1 MLRLVSLIEIE
12 QKTEYKGFLR
22 DKKYSFNFVN
32 EVEITS
38 TWANQTDTAKIV
50 FPKKVYF
57 YNEFTKKNETWSD
70 KNIIGGDSTPPL
82 IMRGDKVKI
91 TLGYRY
97 FRKIDRIYTDNA
109 EPDQT
114 TEFEGYVTKVNPRVP
129 IEIECEDSM
138 WLLKQIQA
146 PNKTWLSSKYN
157 LESMITEMLKGSSVT
172 FKVRNSVGTKI
183 GNFITHNETVSQV
196 LDRLRKDAYLNSYIR
211 NGELRCSGL
220 VYYPEDQRDVYK
232 GAERV
237 RDWVFDFQKNIID
250 DDLVYTRK
258 DDINIQ
264 VRAISKLEI
273 EQGSQNSAGRP
284 KKSISQIEVLIPE
297 KTKGDA
303 EKRTLHFY
311 NLTKDELIER
321 ATQEL
326 DKLYY
331 EGFKGSFTTFGI
343 PSARHGDR
351 ITIVDK
357 KLTERAGTYLCKG
370 VTKTFGQNGFRQKI
384 ELDLRIDGIN

>member
-1 MLRLVSLIEIE
+1 
-12 QKTEYKGFLR
+12 
-22 DKKYSFNFVN
+22 
-32 EVEITS
+32 
-38 TWANQTDTAKIV
+38 
-50 FPKKVYF
+50 
-57 YNEFTKKNETWSD
+57 
-70 KNIIGGDSTPPL
+70 
-82 IMRGDKVKI
+82 MRGDKVKI